1 MLNENTFSK
10 YPEFQINFTPSNI
23 HSLKEGINVS
33 FLVNI
38 NELQYPIK
46 YKLTY

>member
-10 YPEFQINFTPSNI
+10 YPEFQINFTPSIFRYKNI

-38 NELQYPIK
+38 NEL
-46 YKLTY
+46 